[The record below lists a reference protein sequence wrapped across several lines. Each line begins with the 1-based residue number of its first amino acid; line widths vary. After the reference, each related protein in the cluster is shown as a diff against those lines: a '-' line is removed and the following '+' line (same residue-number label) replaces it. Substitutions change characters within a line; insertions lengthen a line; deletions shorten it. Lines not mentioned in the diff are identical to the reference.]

1 MSMVSKNTY
10 ICKASLFGKVYRI
23 TRQMAI
29 LLVVVVPT
37 LACAAIF
44 GYGLAELL
52 GLPGPAAVVI
62 TVATGV
68 VGGGAYLRNL
78 CIMASTEE

>member
-1 MSMVSKNTY
+1 MLMVSKNTY
-10 ICKASLFGKVYRI
+10 ICKWRLSGKAYRI
-23 TRQMAI
+23 VRQMT
-29 LLVVVVPT
+29 LLLMVVVPT

-52 GLPGPAAVVI
+52 GLPGPIAAVI
-62 TVATGV
+62 TVATGI

-78 CIMASTEE
+78 CIEASTEE

>member
-10 ICKASLFGKVYRI
+10 ICKWRLSGKVYRI
-23 TRQMAI
+23 VRRMA
-29 LLVVVVPT
+29 LLMIVVVPT

-52 GLPGPAAVVI
+52 GLPGPIAAVI
-62 TVATGV
+62 TVATGII
-68 VGGGAYLRNL
+68 GGGAYLRNL
-78 CIMASTEE
+78 CIEASTEE

>member
-10 ICKASLFGKVYRI
+10 ICKARLFGKVYRI

-44 GYGLAELL
+44 GYGLAEVL
-52 GLPGPAAVVI
+52 GLPGPVVIVI

-78 CIMASTEE
+78 CVVALTEE